1 MKFCVSGCY
10 WSKDQ
15 FRNRGIKLRHFPP
28 EPQPPENHSL
38 LRSRSKEPTLLCNQV
53 KFYKGRSQEKNLP
66 LGRRFSSFAAHL
78 IEQDLF

>member
-15 FRNRGIKLRHFPP
+15 FRNRRIKMLRHFPP

-38 LRSRSKEPTLLCNQV
+38 LRSRSKEPTFL
-53 KFYKGRSQEKNLP
+53 
-66 LGRRFSSFAAHL
+66 
-78 IEQDLF
+78 